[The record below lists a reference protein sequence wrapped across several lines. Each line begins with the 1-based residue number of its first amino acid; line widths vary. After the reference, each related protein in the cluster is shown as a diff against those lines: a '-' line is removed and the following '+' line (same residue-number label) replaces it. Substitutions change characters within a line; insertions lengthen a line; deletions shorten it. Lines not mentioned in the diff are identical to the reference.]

1 MTDVFEM
8 IERAR
13 QDGAASLDLRSF
25 SVLGRGDE
33 R

>member
-8 IERAR
+8 IARAR
-13 QDGAASLDLRSF
+13 QDGATTLDLRSF
-25 SVLGRGDE
+25 SVLGKGDE